1 VNDYPL
7 DMTLPEHRSLMRA
20 SDADRAKA
28 CEALGEHFSVGRL
41 DMNDY
46 DDRAG
51 SASSAQ
57 TIGELHRLFD
67 DLPLPH
73 PASCH
78 AHTDDVAGREP
89 ALPVGGGGLRQ
100 GVGPA
105 YGMTVAVP
113 HGLQPSTGRPYSDKQ
128 KVPAG
133 VLQILLGSFGAG
145 RCYTGHTRIAIAQLL
160 LTVLSFGMLSP
171 LTVVWG
177 LIDGILILTGDATDR
192 HGRPLR

>member
-1 VNDYPL
+1 
-7 DMTLPEHRSLMRA
+7 MTPPEHRSLMRA

-41 DMNDY
+41 DINDY
-46 DDRAG
+46 DDRA
-51 SASSAQ
+51 SAASAAQ
-57 TIGELHRLFD
+57 TVGELHLLFD

-78 AHTDDVAGREP
+78 AHTDDVARREL
-89 ALPVGGGGLRQ
+89 AVPVGGGVLRP
-100 GVGPA
+100 GVSPV
-105 YGMTVAVP
+105 YGMAVAAP
-113 HGLQPSTGRPYSDKQ
+113 HGLQPSTGRPFSDKQ
-128 KVPAG
+128 KMPAG

-145 RCYTGHTRIAIAQLL
+145 RFYTGHTRIAIAQLL
-160 LTVLSFGMLSP
+160 LTVLSLGMLSP
-171 LTVVWG
+171 LTAVWG